1 MQKQDALKQNPL
13 TVVKLLW
20 CGQGR
25 TALVEIYND
34 GVEKEEA
41 DFLGL
46 VDCGGDRE
54 YAQGALDYIARKV
67 KARYRK
73 WLDLVVVTQQDASH
87 VGLFEDLG
95 RRLQPLR
102 ARVFTVFVAGG
113 KGSVPEPVKAFLTL
127 LKYNL
132 RQVEFDSPM
141 QNSYLRGTRAGLGW
155 ISEHN
160 GTYFRILASNLVTRC
175 FTERAASNVLVVENG
190 RFAVVLPGDAGID
203 TINEINRIPNLG
215 ELLPPVLAFAVP
227 HLGVLATAVRN
238 RVAGGS
244 GPDDQWAAVEK
255 FAKAVSPQNIAA
267 SAGPFNP
274 FDHPAQEVIDLFK
287 QPVPDKAHWYV
298 SYVLRGQGAESE
310 GWRTWQSEVGIRTT
324 VEAFGDVVMP
334 GTDPAAVHDG
344 TRFWYGDIVYSF
356 RLRPLLPEPEATVE
370 FVPRGT
376 PRTPGTPGANEAVVR
391 APEP

>member
-1 MQKQDALKQNPL
+1 MQKAQEGKQNPL

-20 CGQGR
+20 CGQGM

-67 KARYRK
+67 GARYRK
-73 WLDLVVVTQQDASH
+73 LLDLVVVTQQDASH

-95 RRLQPLR
+95 RLLQPLR
-102 ARVFTVFVAGG
+102 AKLWTVFVAGG
-113 KGSVPEPVKAFLTL
+113 KGAVPEPLREFLTL
-127 LKYNL
+127 LRYDL

-175 FTERAASNVLVVENG
+175 FTERAASNVLVVDNG
-190 RFAVVLPGDAGID
+190 RLAVVLPGDTGID

-215 ELLPPVLAFAVP
+215 ELLPPVLAFALP

-238 RVAGGS
+238 RVAGGNV
-244 GPDDQWAAVEK
+244 PDDQWAVIEK
-255 FAKAVSPQNIAA
+255 FTKAVSPQNVAA

-274 FDHPAQEVIDLFK
+274 FKHPAQEVIDLFGT
-287 QPVPDKAHWYV
+287 PAPDEAHWYV
-298 SYVLRGQGAESE
+298 SYDLRAQGAESE
-310 GWRTWQSEVGIRTT
+310 GWRTRRTEVGVRTT
-324 VEAFGDVVMP
+324 VEAFGDVVVP
-334 GTDPAAVHDG
+334 GTDPEAVHDG
-344 TRFWYGDIVYSF
+344 TRFWYGDIVYRF
-356 RLRPLLPEPEATVE
+356 RLRLGPEPEPAATVE

-376 PRTPGTPGANEAVVR
+376 SGTPGAGEAVVR